1 MSWLDDASANRLV
14 QSYMRSL
21 LDVSGNFKV
30 RYPITVS
37 SSGGGGGGGGT
48 TISDPSAVT
57 WTQIADIDG
66 VSSGDKFGGKVDI
79 SSDGTIFVAGATY
92 NQDGGQTGAGH
103 VRVFQSDGSSW
114 SQLGQSITSTGR
126 YQQLGRSVSISGDGT
141 VIAVG
146 AGGNNRQGQISIY
159 KYITDTWVQ
168 LGADIVGSNTSI
180 ELGISQEGMSLNYSG
195 NIIVLG
201 APYGPTN
208 GGSDQGEVYVY
219 EYVNSAWTQLG
230 QTLAGVQTSTNYR
243 SRFGW
248 AVAIND
254 DGTIIAVGANDAT
267 LSNRKEGIV
276 YVYQYDGSSTWT
288 QLGGDIN
295 GPDEER
301 EERWGSTVDLN
312 SDGTI
317 VASGSWRNNGV
328 NGGDSGTT
336 RVYQYDGSSWNML
349 GTEIDGEHGGDKSGD
364 CVRLSDDGTVVAIGA
379 TSNDDNGNDSGH
391 VRVYYYVNGGWTK
404 IGDDIDG
411 EAASDQFGSTLA
423 ISGDGSK
430 VVIGAQFNDGIPN
443 NSGHV
448 RVFDGGFGSGGGG
461 GGGGDATIRS
471 ISMLD
476 ASAGTVSILDN
487 TIDVSSG
494 VVDISG
500 TTWMNRG
507 DSGGTLSS
515 PYEYDLVIESSK
527 TGSGDAVLQ
536 IETAGQSQA
545 FSVRADGTMYSN
557 NSSRYSSDDRRK
569 VNEQHIINATE
580 TLNKLSP
587 QIYTK
592 LDKFENDG
600 GKPIGTESGLI
611 AQEIYYNARELRHL
625 VDTRRYYPSDYDMC
639 GNEYDSNGYP
649 IDISGYEVVL
659 SKDNIQNDID
669 YDNLGWGRETACVN
683 YIGLI
688 PYIIK
693 SNQEQQE
700 IIDNT
705 QQLNDNEKEL
715 EEDIKSRLTALET

>member
-37 SSGGGGGGGGT
+37 SGGGGGGGSST

-57 WTQIADIDG
+57 WTQIGADIDG
-66 VSSGDKFGGKVDI
+66 VSSGDRFGGKVDL
-79 SSDGTIFVAGATY
+79 SSDGTILVAGGTY
-92 NQDGGQTGAGH
+92 NRDNGQTMNGH

-114 SQLGQSITSTGR
+114 SQLGQSIAGTSQ
-126 YQQLGRSVSISGDGT
+126 YQQVGANVSISGDGT
-141 VIAVG
+141 VIAIAQHKYNGDINTTYV
-146 AGGNNRQGQISIY
+146 QIY

-168 LGADIVGSNTSI
+168 LGGDIVEGASTQ
-180 ELGISQEGMSLNYSG
+180 LGINADGVNLNYSG
-195 NIIVLG
+195 NIIVVG
-201 APYGPTN
+201 APHGPTY
-208 GGSDQGEVYVY
+208 GDEGAVYVY

-230 QTLAGVQTSTNYR
+230 QTLVGVQTHSNFT

-248 AVAIND
+248 STAIND
-254 DGTIIAVGANDAT
+254 DGTIIAVGANDAS
-267 LSNRKEGIV
+267 LSNRKEGII

-301 EERWGSTVDLN
+301 DERWGSTVDLN

-317 VASGSWRNNGV
+317 VASGSGGNNGV

-364 CVRLSDDGTVVAIGA
+364 KSVRLSDDGTVVAIGA
-379 TSNDDNGNDSGH
+379 THNDDTGNDAGQ
-391 VRVYYYVNGGWTK
+391 VRVYYYVNGAWTK
-404 IGDDIDG
+404 IGDDIHG
-411 EAASDQFGSTLA
+411 EGAGDQFGSTIA

-430 VVIGAQFNDGIPN
+430 VAIGSQFNDGIPN

-448 RVFDGGFGSGGGG
+448 RIFDGGFGSGGGG
-461 GGGGDATIRS
+461 GGGGGTIRS
-471 ISMLD
+471 IGMLD
-476 ASAGTVSILDN
+476 VSAGTVSILDN

-580 TLNKLSP
+580 TLNKLFP

-625 VDTRRYYPSDYDMC
+625 VDTRNYYPPDYDLC
-639 GNEYDSNGYP
+639 GNP
-649 IDISGYEVVL
+649 IEVVL

-669 YDNLGWGRETACVN
+669 YNDLGWGRETACVN

-700 IIDNT
+700 IIENT

-715 EEDIKSRLTALET
+715 EEEIESRLTALET